1 MSRKLLVPLFAMAV
15 SMWAVAAQATV
26 VTYDYDF
33 VFSGSVP
40 DSTSPYLYATFYS
53 GTDCGLIGETCGTG
67 VVELVLTSSLED
79 SSEFVTEWDF
89 NSSVLPLTIT
99 YDTTNNLNYGTYGI
113 PVQGANNAPTIGTGF
128 DGFQAGGDGKYDI
141 SFVFAS
147 ANADR
152 FNGVDRAVFTI
163 TGTGITAGT
172 FSGLAAQGGAAGPF
186 HTAAHLQGINQTCSG
201 WVSDQSGNTSGLT
214 GPCTTTVPEPT
225 SLSMFLSGLGLVG
238 AFGISR
244 RRSLPVA

>member
-33 VFSGSVP
+33 VFSGAVP

-89 NSSVLPLTIT
+89 NSSVLPLTIVQ
-99 YDTTNNLNYGTYGI
+99 DTTTALDNNSNGYALPSISTGS
-113 PVQGANNAPTIGTGF
+113 NAF
-128 DGFQAGGDGKYDI
+128 SADGGGNYDI
-141 SFVFAS
+141 FFNFAPGPPS
-147 ANADR
+147 DR
-152 FNGVDRAVFTI
+152 FNGSGATADVIVFTI
-163 TGTGITAGT
+163 TGTNITANT
-172 FSGLAAQGGAAGPF
+172 FDVLADRHGGAGPF
-186 HTAAHLQGINQTCSG
+186 HTAAHIQGITPNCSG
-201 WVSDQSGNTSGLT
+201 WVSDASGPIDTTNPP
-214 GPCTTTVPEPT
+214 GPCVPVPEPA
-225 SLSMFLSGLGLVG
+225 SLSMLLSGLGLVG